1 MRTVYGIP
9 PELQYNKVLFV
20 EKRGFNTM
28 LNESGTLDRF
38 NMGVV
43 GTQGY
48 APRAAKKLM
57 EYLINRGISV
67 YILHDCDLFGYNIH
81 ERIAEGSDTYP
92 MPLQVTDIGLKV
104 DDVKNKLPKLTLLN
118 RDFSETLEQ
127 FTPDEARF
135 FMPYSNVDGPPQD
148 KIQAAPASPYLFS
161 LLSTKQGGKKGVGFA
176 SRNSFPNCWYD
187 YYSDSIVRSIINS
200 LGMGCTFCIYWR
212 NVPNH
217 WISHPLTTIV
227 ERK

>member
-1 MRTVYGIP
+1 MRHVGFETAPNQPFKVYASVLTEMFKRDPSLEASIVLEQRGDFFNSFFNYEIQLDTLSVRSLVGKKYSNRIYDQMRTVYGIP

-104 DDVKNKLPKLTLLN
+104 DDVKNKLPERTLLN

-148 KIQAAPASPYLFS
+148 KI
-161 LLSTKQGGKKGVGFA
+161 
-176 SRNSFPNCWYD
+176 
-187 YYSDSIVRSIINS
+187 
-200 LGMGCTFCIYWR
+200 
-212 NVPNH
+212 
-217 WISHPLTTIV
+217 
-227 ERK
+227 

>member
-67 YILHDCDLFGYNIH
+67 YIFTYST
-81 ERIAEGSDTYP
+81 IAICSGTTY
-92 MPLQVTDIGLKV
+92 MNG
-104 DDVKNKLPKLTLLN
+104 
-118 RDFSETLEQ
+118 
-127 FTPDEARF
+127 
-135 FMPYSNVDGPPQD
+135 
-148 KIQAAPASPYLFS
+148 
-161 LLSTKQGGKKGVGFA
+161 
-176 SRNSFPNCWYD
+176 
-187 YYSDSIVRSIINS
+187 
-200 LGMGCTFCIYWR
+200 
-212 NVPNH
+212 
-217 WISHPLTTIV
+217 
-227 ERK
+227 